1 MDKSNEYLDF
11 LKDKFQSKRG
21 LLISA
26 VALATLFFNT
36 VLQKLDIVSFLW
48 TLAFFEFAL
57 LILWWSM
64 RQPKKTEKN
73 KIGFLVA
80 ISCSDSDERKKIAE
94 DFIYPLKR
102 LISSG
107 RMGNLFTFIK
117 APEFL
122 SRYIDTVDD
131 AQSLRIKCRAHFML
145 YGRSKLRLVDG
156 VKVHVIELNGI
167 VAHQSV
173 SQEMMKKF
181 AIEFGELLP
190 RKLQIP
196 LDGDYLHLEFT
207 SEWAGIVA
215 KYVIGI
221 AAMFSGDLDRAKQ
234 LFIEIEGELGA
245 RDIKFPIYAEL
256 QKRIPIRLS
265 EISLSKARWFYQK
278 WVDDGVDD
286 FRIESE
292 KSILELLPTHKAL
305 YEIVNLEA
313 ILAFLNHR
321 NCDEAIEELMKIHKK
336 QRAQAWHLNM
346 AFLYGYKGEL
356 SNAAKHYDKASREP
370 NDSDALGQIEEFIER
385 ILKLEPSHIG
395 LYYCLGLFNQRIKGD
410 EVSAARDYKSFIKE
424 ASLLG
429 QHQNEVS
436 LAEKWLGELQ

>member
-1 MDKSNEYLDF
+1 MEKPNEYLDF
-11 LKDKFQSKRG
+11 FQDKFQSKRG
-21 LLISA
+21 FLVSAILLA
-26 VALATLFFNT
+26 ALLLNT
-36 VLQKLDIVSFLW
+36 ALQKLDIASFLW
-48 TLAFFEFAL
+48 VFAFSELAL
-57 LILWWSM
+57 LVLWWFM
-64 RQPKKTEKN
+64 RQPNKTELN

-80 ISCSDSDERKKIAE
+80 ISCSDADERKKISE
-94 DFIYPLKR
+94 DFIYPLKK

-107 RMGNLFTFIK
+107 RMGDLFTFIK

-122 SRYIDTVDD
+122 SRNIDTVDD
-131 AQSLRIKCRAHFML
+131 AQSLRIRCRAHFML
-145 YGRSKLRLVDG
+145 YGRSKLRVVNG
-156 VKVHVIELNGI
+156 NQVHVIELNGI

-173 SQEMMKKF
+173 SQEMMKNF

-190 RKLQIP
+190 SKLQIP

-221 AAMFSGDLDRAKQ
+221 AAMFSGDLERAKQ
-234 LFIEIEGELGA
+234 LFLEVEGELKQ
-245 RDIKFPIYAEL
+245 RDIRFPIYAEL

-265 EISLSKARWFYQK
+265 EIALSKAQWFYKK
-278 WVDDGVDD
+278 WVEEGGEN

-292 KSILELLPTHKAL
+292 ICIGELLPTHKAL

-321 NCDEAIEELMKIHKK
+321 NCDDAIAELTKIHKR
-336 QRAQAWHLNM
+336 QRAQAWYLNM

-385 ILKLEPSHIG
+385 ILKLDPSHIG
-395 LYYCLGLFNQRIKGD
+395 LHYCLGLFNQRIKGD
-410 EVSAARDYKSFIKE
+410 EVSARRDYNAFIKE

-429 QHQNEVS
+429 QYQSEVL
-436 LAEKWLGELQ
+436 LAEKWLRELQ